1 MVDAAGV
8 DGRDP
13 LDDFRQI
20 NAELRQYRP
29 ELAERP
35 QVVALN
41 KLDLPEAQENLERLR
56 REIPDDQADIIPIAA
71 ATREGVESLLRR
83 VSERLRE
90 LPTTPVAPIVDDM
103 PDLEWGVPVV
113 DPNIYNIEREG
124 GHWRVR
130 GVKIERLVA
139 MTNFDQPEAVDRVQR
154 VLDAT
159 GISDALLKA
168 GLQENDT
175 VMIGKQEMLWSDTER
190 FT

>member
-1 MVDAAGV
+1 M
-8 DGRDP
+8 
-13 LDDFRQI
+13 L
-20 NAELRQYRP
+20 
-29 ELAERP
+29 
-35 QVVALN
+35 
-41 KLDLPEAQENLERLR
+41 
-56 REIPDDQADIIPIAA
+56 
-71 ATREGVESLLRR
+71 
-83 VSERLRE
+83 
-90 LPTTPVAPIVDDM
+90 VAPIADDL

-113 DPNIYNIEREG
+113 DPNIYNIDHEG